1 MQYLFPICQLVK
13 SSIKSPQSGRP
24 YNKTYTPQYA
34 HRRFVL
40 NRKSF
45 SSYFNF
51 KNWAFN
57 QLQSFASGSPSF
69 HLWGNF
75 HSERIQNKKRIVFC
89 NRWNYPYHIW
99 SISAWHFKEC
109 IIYAVSQF
117 IFFLYNNFTYE
128 IFF

>member
-1 MQYLFPICQLVK
+1 MDIFIALIPALIFSTFLITGVLFSAGNLFLLI
-13 SSIKSPQSGRP
+13 SISRIE
-24 YNKTYTPQYA
+24 
-34 HRRFVL
+34 L
-40 NRKSF
+40 EISF
-45 SSYFNF
+45 SLSQARVLLSTF
-51 KNWAFN
+51 
-57 QLQSFASGSPSF
+57 GSIFILKESKT
-69 HLWGNF
+69 
-75 HSERIQNKKRIVFC
+75 KKRIVSC